1 MIQTNMKYIIILFI
15 SFFYLL
21 TSCSDEELQEVSKV
35 KTIPIIVTL
44 PGTDIV
50 TKAGSIEGP
59 PSVPGDACEADH
71 VQILVYRNKQK
82 RGSSGYNAINADQYQ
97 YDATNNTKQPV
108 ACTASGNNKIARDVF
123 NVDPEYDYWVF
134 AYAYKE
140 TDKASF
146 SFTTGTESLLTDK
159 VAINPTVADKE
170 YHAPEFYYGFLHTAD
185 DADDR
190 IIEGNKVTET
200 TADISLTGTIY
211 RSVGRITLTLTDIPA
226 DVSQLNLIVEKYPKS
241 CPLYAQVNG
250 YLPYHPIGYPLADDI
265 TEGIVINSMNKDDI
279 TSSTAV
285 FTSNTLRVED
295 SFLYVEVIK
304 EGQATGLKYLVKCP
318 DYTIYSINTAIIE
331 YVVDSDKFTIP
342 INFHVKIKGSYN
354 NLTKGN
360 LSIDGGVM
368 DEFFGGFLE

>member
-1 MIQTNMKYIIILFI
+1 MKYIIILFI
-15 SFFYLL
+15 SLFYLL

-35 KTIPIIVTL
+35 KTIPITVTL

-50 TKAGSIEGP
+50 TKTGGIDGP
-59 PSVPGDACEADH
+59 PSVPGDACEVDH
-71 VQILVYRNKQK
+71 VQVIVYKNKQK
-82 RGSSGYNAINADQYQ
+82 RDASEDYNARSAEQYQ
-97 YDATNNTKQPV
+97 YDATNTRQPV
-108 ACTASGNNKIARDVF
+108 ACTVSGNNKIAKDVF

-134 AYAYKE
+134 AYAYKD
-140 TDKASF
+140 TDKDSF

-159 VAINPTVADKE
+159 VVITPTVVGKE
-170 YHAPEFYYGFLHTAD
+170 YHAPEFYYGHLHTAD
-185 DADDR
+185 DADDH
-190 IIEGNKVTET
+190 IIEGNKVTQT
-200 TADISLTGTIY
+200 VADISLTGMIY

-241 CPLYAQVNG
+241 CPLYAKVNG
-250 YLPYHPIGYPLADDI
+250 YAPYHPIGYPLADDI
-265 TEGIVINSMNKDDI
+265 TEGIVINGMNKDDI

-304 EGQATGLKYLVKCP
+304 EGQTTGLKYLVKCP

-331 YVVDSDKFTIP
+331 YVVDSNKFTIP